1 MVAVGSWFVVGVM
14 LNGCSLGGWFGDWNI
29 WLRDCCL
36 GSWSCGCSL
45 AVCFLFSWFGGWS
58 VVVWMVGV

>member
-1 MVAVGSWFVVGVM
+1 MVGFVAGVMCGCCVGSWFVAGVM

-36 GSWSCGCSL
+36 GSWSCGCSM
-45 AVCFLFSWFGGWS
+45 AVCFLFG
-58 VVVWMVGV
+58 